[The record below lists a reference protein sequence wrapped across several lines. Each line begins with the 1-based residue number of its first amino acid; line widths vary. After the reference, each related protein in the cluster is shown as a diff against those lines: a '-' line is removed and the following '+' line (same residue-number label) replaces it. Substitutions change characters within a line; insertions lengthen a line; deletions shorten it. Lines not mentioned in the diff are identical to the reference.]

1 MLYAIFEYP
10 EAGHD
15 CDIEYAKKMG
25 LKEKEKYEVD
35 YISMGQSYTS
45 IYLKGI
51 EGNFNSVQFEFQE
64 PNGAPVNIYRDPRY
78 NPYLGF

>member
-1 MLYAIFEYP
+1 MLYAIFKYP

-25 LKEKEKYEVD
+25 LKKNKKYEVD
-35 YISMGQSYTS
+35 CMSMGQSYTS

-78 NPYLGF
+78 NPYLSF

>member
-1 MLYAIFEYP
+1 MLYAIFMYP
-10 EAGHD
+10 DNGYYG
-15 CDIEYAKKMG
+15 DIECVKKTG
-25 LKEKEKYEVD
+25 LKIGEKYEVD

-51 EGNFNSVQFEFQE
+51 EGCFNSVQFEFQE
-64 PNGAPVNIYRDPRY
+64 ASGAPVNIYRDPRY